1 MSTATDLVADLQ
13 ARGVTLCA
21 CGEDLLYDAP
31 AGAMTPELKAELA
44 RRKPELLALLRQPG
58 RWGRW
63 AAALVRL
70 VTTDPDRRAD
80 LMELFDE
87 RAGVYE
93 YEGNLPREEA
103 ERRALRRLLAEL
115 GKTEILKHEKSRNEQ
130 GSPWPQARVPV
141 DNSRARVTAGG
152 GLPEQA
158 VAEGNRP
165 DHSGGQAPGEPQRP
179 AARNLLRR
187 VTRAQAPVG

>member
-1 MSTATDLVADLQ
+1 MTTATELVTDLQ
-13 ARGVTLCA
+13 SRGVTLCA

-31 AGAMTPELKAELA
+31 AGVMTLELKAELA

-87 RAGVYE
+87 RAGIYE

-115 GKTEILKHEKSRNEQ
+115 DLAACGRRRE
-130 GSPWPQARVPV
+130 GVP
-141 DNSRARVTAGG
+141 SAASLGGRA
-152 GLPEQA
+152 
-158 VAEGNRP
+158 
-165 DHSGGQAPGEPQRP
+165 
-179 AARNLLRR
+179 
-187 VTRAQAPVG
+187 